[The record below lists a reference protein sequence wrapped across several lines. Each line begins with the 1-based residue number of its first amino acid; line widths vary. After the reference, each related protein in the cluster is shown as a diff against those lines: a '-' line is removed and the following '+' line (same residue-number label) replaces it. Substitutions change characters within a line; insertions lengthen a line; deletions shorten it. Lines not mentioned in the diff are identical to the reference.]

1 MRILTPLVAAT
12 LAAFAVPTLAQTP
25 PSGAAVLKAT
35 EPGKGVIAEVVRVAA
50 TVEAVDAANRLVTLK
65 GPEGNSFVVKA
76 GPEIRN
82 FDRIKVGDI
91 VDARFTEALTLE
103 LKKGGGGVR
112 ERIESE
118 SAGVSKPGERPAAAA
133 GRTVTVVADVIA
145 VNAAKQSVRLRGP
158 NRTVD
163 LKVRDPEQFK
173 LIKVGDQ
180 VEARFTESVAI
191 ALDPAPQPAA
201 KK

>member
-1 MRILTPLVAAT
+1 MRIMTPLVAAV
-12 LAAFAVPTLAQTP
+12 LAAVAAPTLAQV

>member
-1 MRILTPLVAAT
+1 MRIMTPLVAAV
-12 LAAFAVPTLAQTP
+12 LAAVAVPTVAQP
-25 PSGAAVLKAT
+25 ASGAAVLKAT

>member
-1 MRILTPLVAAT
+1 MRILTPLVAAV
-12 LAAFAVPTLAQTP
+12 LAAVAVPTLAQA

-35 EPGKGVIAEVVRVAA
+35 EPGKGVIAEVVRVSA

-91 VDARFTEALTLE
+91 VDARYTEALTLE